1 MTHQPT
7 KASLVEATRKFL
19 EQELKPALTN
29 SALQYKLR
37 IAVNVLA
44 IVERELAQEH
54 VAQQEHDQGL
64 RQLLDSDSNSTQ
76 DMTILLCQRIRQGTF
91 DNTECALLEH
101 LEKTALNRL
110 AIDNPRYSTY
120 RRLTARATEL

>member
-7 KASLVEATRKFL
+7 KQSLVEAARTFL
-19 EQELKPALTN
+19 EQELKPALTDT
-29 SALQYKLR
+29 ALQYKLR
-37 IAVNVLA
+37 IAMNVLA

-54 VAQQEHDQGL
+54 VAEQEQSAGL
-64 RQLLDSDSNSTQ
+64 RRLLDSDSVSSH
-76 DMTILLCQRIRQGTF
+76 DMTIQLCQRIQQGKF
-91 DNTECALLEH
+91 DRAEDALLEH

-120 RRLTARATEL
+120 RQLSLDATQL